1 MRLADYI
8 GKYWAGAEVIYA
20 VIIAMTFTSVL
31 RGFIFDAEKAVN
43 TVVYSALFCCIAW
56 GIADG
61 AFYAWERNY
70 IFRRENEIVAISK
83 IPEKSESAV
92 AMIRDEL
99 DDTILRNI
107 NEENRLGLYQKLV
120 QYLSEF
126 GRKQELS
133 ARDAI
138 SIVAATFISSTVA
151 AVLVILP
158 FFLIDDLQNTLNISN
173 LVCIIL
179 LFIAGYSRALNRSL
193 SARLTSAIGT
203 SFVGVIIAAVTIRL
217 GGQPLGRR
225 NG

>member
-31 RGFIFDAEKAVN
+31 RSFIFDAEKAVN

-83 IPEKSESAV
+83 FPEKSESAV

-126 GRKQELS
+126 GSKQELS
-133 ARDAI
+133 TRDAI
-138 SIVAATFISSTVA
+138 SIVAATFISSMVA
-151 AVLVILP
+151 AVLVTLP
-158 FFLIDDLQNTLNISN
+158 FFLIDDLRNALNISN

-179 LFIAGYSRALNRSL
+179 LFIAGYSRALDRSL
-193 SARLTSAIGT
+193 NARLTSAIGT
-203 SFVGVIIAAVTIRL
+203 SFIGVIIAVVTIRL
-217 GGQPLGRR
+217 GG
-225 NG
+225 